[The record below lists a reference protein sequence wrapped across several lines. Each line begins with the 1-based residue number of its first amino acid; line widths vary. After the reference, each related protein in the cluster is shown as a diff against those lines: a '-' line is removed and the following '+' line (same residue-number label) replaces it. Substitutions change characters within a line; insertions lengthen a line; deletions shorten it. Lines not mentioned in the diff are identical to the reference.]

1 MAFFKFNNVRIAGM
15 SGGVPRNIRNNA
27 AGIAT
32 SDNYDADSMSSCS
45 PLWLFIIGILAI
57 LLTGIAIYLIGKS
70 ITLPVTLLAR
80 DSRVVAQGDLTVR
93 INETGTDEIGVL
105 AASFGQIAKL
115 TLELNSE
122 HEELKRIYT
131 EIGRL
136 YYEQAKAAPEGF
148 FVPLFEQ
155 ANRVT
160 GKIQDKRAKIE
171 ALRSEAGI
179 AGEPDIEVEFG
190 DFDDVVSATEADGAG
205 TGDK

>member
-1 MAFFKFNNVRIAGM
+1 MADYKELI
-15 SGGVPRNIRNNA
+15 SGTLGTLSRLGGKVKDVAVNTGVTDVYA
-27 AGIAT
+27 KG
-32 SDNYDADSMSSCS
+32 ADRAKA
-45 PLWLFIIGILAI
+45 FAQ
-57 LLTGIAIYLIGKS
+57 
-70 ITLPVTLLAR
+70 ITR
-80 DSRVVAQGDLTVR
+80 
-93 INETGTDEIGVL
+93 
-105 AASFGQIAKL
+105 L
-115 TLELNSE
+115 TLALNGE
-122 HEELKRIYT
+122 HEELKRVYA

-136 YYEQAKAAPEGF
+136 YFEQAKAAPEGF

-160 GKIQDKRAKIE
+160 GKIRDKRAKIE